1 MSKKKSRFSVESNVD
16 NLINMEIG
24 KRMSVTGNKVLKS
37 EVIKDI
43 AEYAGV
49 GLDNIQMVKRGVVTP
64 SLPVALK
71 IAEYFNLKVED
82 VFKITE

>member
-1 MSKKKSRFSVESNVD
+1 MGKKRTTFKVESNVD

-24 KRMSVTGNKVLKS
+24 KRMSISGEKILKS
-37 EVIKDI
+37 NVIKEI
-43 AEYAGV
+43 AEFAGT
-49 GLDNIQMVKRGVVTP
+49 GQDNMTMIKRGVVTP

-82 VFKITE
+82 VFKIVE